1 MELLKPF
8 HPPLA
13 MVTESCS
20 GFSPPAVFR
29 DGFDRNSLPVPD
41 SGGNDKVYVAVGK
54 SLEKAVSLFH
64 WTFRRFR
71 GQEIC
76 ILHVHQPSNLIPT
89 LLGKLP
95 AAQANSD
102 VVCAYRREEREETK
116 KLLLDYTSLCSR
128 SKVKA
133 CVVTTENDQV
143 RKGIVDLVNE
153 FGVRKLVMGAAQ
165 ETWIKVKKNSS
176 KSSYAAKNAPPF
188 CQIFF
193 VNKGQLLYTK
203 EPTDDGYDALPPS
216 IRQDPDTLDHSNTL
230 RSQSLRYPSSTEREL
245 QEVYGRST
253 SPVGFISGNTSMM
266 RSKQGEGDC
275 SHRLPSNTS
284 SDSGYSSSTER
295 DMRFEEENLYKKL
308 EEVDMEAEASRN
320 EAFQELLKRKRF
332 EAQASEANNKV
343 KVYES
348 AYAQEVEQRK
358 IAKDELRAARRELEQ
373 LLERREIASKELRNA
388 MRNIAILENQVQ
400 EANRRREESAEELK
414 LIQASITT
422 LKIEKQTVQRQRFEA
437 AKWLDRWKIRGQAGG
452 SSSTDDG
459 CIEATSTTGRLMEF
473 SLLDLENATFNFS
486 ESFKIGCGRY
496 GCSIYKG
503 ELSNRTVMI
512 KMLHPNNLQA
522 QAEFQQEVQVVG
534 KLQHK
539 HILSLIGICPE
550 AYSLV
555 YEYIPG
561 SLESHVSNKINSYS
575 MYWKTRTRIISEI
588 ANALLFLHTSRPK
601 KILHGDLKPD
611 NIVLDSELC
620 AKICNFRFSTLVNEE
635 TFRCRSFRKYGEPNG
650 PFLFTDPEFLQ
661 TGTLTAKSDIY
672 SFGMIILWLLT
683 GSQSAG
689 LVNEVKK
696 AVSCCNLGSVLDTL
710 AGEWPSFVA
719 KRLADLGLRC
729 CESNARDRP
738 VVSPIL
744 VKELEQLALL
754 EERQVPSFFLCPILK
769 EIMHDPQ
776 LAADGF
782 TYEGE
787 ALRGWLKNGRET
799 SPMTNL
805 RLSHLNLTP
814 NHSLRIAVQDWLCNP

>member
-1 MELLKPF
+1 MELMKPF
-8 HPPLA
+8 HPPLV
-13 MVTESCS
+13 MVTDGYS
-20 GFSPPAVFR
+20 GFSPPAIFR

-41 SGGNDKVYVAVGK
+41 TVGTDKVYVAVGK

-76 ILHVHQPSNLIPT
+76 ILHVHQPSPLIPT

-102 VVCAYRREEREETK
+102 VVCAYRREEREEME
-116 KLLLDYTSLCSR
+116 KLLLDYTSLCAR
-128 SKVKA
+128 SKVFFPLTISVVVDTYTAFVKA

-153 FGVRKLVMGAAQ
+153 FGVRKLVMGAAS
-165 ETWIKVKKNSS
+165 ENWMKVKKNSN
-176 KSSYAAKNAPPF
+176 KSSFVAKNAPPF
-188 CQIFF
+188 CQVWF

-203 EPTDDGYDALPPS
+203 EPTDVYDALPPS
-216 IRQDPDTLDHSNTL
+216 IHQDSDTSDQSNTL

-245 QEVYGRST
+245 QEVYRRST
-253 SPVGFISGNTSMM
+253 STVGFISGNTSVM
-266 RSKQGEGDC
+266 SKQGEGDC
-275 SHRLPSNTS
+275 SYRLPSNTS
-284 SDSGYSSSTER
+284 SDSGYSSSTEL
-295 DMRFEEENLYKKL
+295 DLRFEEESLYKKL
-308 EEVDMEAEASRN
+308 EEVNIEAEASRN
-320 EAFQELLKRKRF
+320 EAFQELLKRKRL
-332 EAQASEANNKV
+332 EAQASEAYNKV
-343 KVYES
+343 KAYES
-348 AYAQEVEQRK
+348 AHAQEVEQRK
-358 IAKDELRAARRELEQ
+358 IAEDELNAARRELEQ
-373 LLERREIASKELRNA
+373 LLEQREIASKELRNA

-400 EANRRREESAEELK
+400 EANRNREESAEELK
-414 LIQASITT
+414 LIQASIAT

-452 SSSTDDG
+452 ASSTDG
-459 CIEATSTTGRLMEF
+459 YTEATSTTGRLMEF

-503 ELSNRTVMI
+503 EMSNRTVMI

-522 QAEFQQEVQVVG
+522 QSEFQQEYM
-534 KLQHK
+534 
-539 HILSLIGICPE
+539 PR
-550 AYSLV
+550 
-555 YEYIPG
+555 
-561 SLESHVSNKINSYS
+561 SLESHVSNKSKSYS

-601 KILHGDLKPD
+601 KILHGDLKPE
-611 NIVLDSELC
+611 NIVLDSELSI
-620 AKICNFRFSTLVNEE
+620 KLCNFRFSTLVNEE
-635 TFRCRSFRKYGEPNG
+635 TLRCRSFRQYAEPNG
-650 PFLFTDPEFLQ
+650 PLLFTDPEFLQ

-683 GSQSAG
+683 GSRSAG

-696 AVSCCNLGSVLDTL
+696 AVSCCNLGSILDAL

-729 CESNARDRP
+729 CESYARDRP

-754 EERQVPSFFLCPILK
+754 EERRVPSFFLCPILK

-782 TYEGE
+782 TYEGD